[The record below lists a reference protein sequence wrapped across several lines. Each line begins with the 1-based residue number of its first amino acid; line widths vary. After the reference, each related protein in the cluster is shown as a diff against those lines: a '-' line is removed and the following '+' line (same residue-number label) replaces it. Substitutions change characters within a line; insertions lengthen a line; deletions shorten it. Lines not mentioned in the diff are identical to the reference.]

1 MTIFDIAGRVIK
13 TVEGDFSKGYN
24 EVAIDEIL
32 GSGVL
37 NYKLE
42 TATETATKSMIILE

>member
-1 MTIFDIAGRVIK
+1 MKSEHTIEQGQIIID
-13 TVEGDFSKGYN
+13 N
-24 EVAIDEIL
+24 EVTIDEIL